1 MQTLGIILARA
12 GSVGLKNKH
21 LLPLL
26 GRPVISYTLDHA
38 ARAARLTRVA
48 VASDCPLV
56 GRLGA
61 VAGFD
66 AVARPPALAKS
77 DASVQD
83 VMLHALDAVEA
94 GGTFRADALVVLY
107 GNVPV
112 RPAD

>member
-1 MQTLGIILARA
+1 MNILGVVLARS

-38 ARAARLTRVA
+38 ARAARLTRV
-48 VASDCPLV
+48 VVSSDCPLV
-56 GRLGA
+56 RRFGA

-66 AVARPPALAKS
+66 AVVRPPALATS

-83 VMLHALDAVEA
+83 VMLHALDAAEA
-94 GGTFRADALVVLY
+94 GDGTFRADA
-107 GNVPV
+107 
-112 RPAD
+112 